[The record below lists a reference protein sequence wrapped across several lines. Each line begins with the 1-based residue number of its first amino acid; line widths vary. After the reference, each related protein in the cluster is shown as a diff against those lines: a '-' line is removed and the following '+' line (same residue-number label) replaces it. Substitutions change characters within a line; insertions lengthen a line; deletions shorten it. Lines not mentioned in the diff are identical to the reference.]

1 MELEKTS
8 FLSLF
13 FKKVVPLE
21 NEEPEIALAKLD
33 NKLFEIRLSNM
44 TGIFV
49 LSIFFALSRLTALLA
64 AEDPIFFEFRKGI
77 QKLERHK

>member
-8 FLSLF
+8 FFSLF

-21 NEEPEIALAKLD
+21 NAEPEIAPAKLD
-33 NKLFEIRLSNM
+33 NKLFEIRLSNI

-49 LSIFFALSRLTALLA
+49 LSIFL
-64 AEDPIFFEFRKGI
+64 
-77 QKLERHK
+77 H

>member
-33 NKLFEIRLSNM
+33 NKLFEIRLSNI

-49 LSIFFALSRLTALLA
+49 LSIFFALSRLTALSA
-64 AEDPIFFEFRKGI
+64 AEDPIFFEF
-77 QKLERHK
+77 